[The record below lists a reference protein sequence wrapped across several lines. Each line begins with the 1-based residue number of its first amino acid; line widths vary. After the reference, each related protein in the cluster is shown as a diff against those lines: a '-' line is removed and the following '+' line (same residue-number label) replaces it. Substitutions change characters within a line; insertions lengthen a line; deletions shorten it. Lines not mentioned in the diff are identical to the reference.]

1 MIIYVSQPPQFIDYD
16 FLNHVYK
23 LKKALYGLNQAPRSW
38 YKRLSNFL
46 LEQKFERGKV
56 VTTFFIKK
64 TKKDILLVQ
73 IYVDDIIFGATNE
86 SLCKDLF
93 NMMKSYFE
101 MGMMREFKFFLRLQ
115 IKQDSKGIYI
125 YVCVC

>member
-1 MIIYVSQPPQFIDYD
+1 MV
-16 FLNHVYK
+16 
-23 LKKALYGLNQAPRSW
+23 
-38 YKRLSNFL
+38 
-46 LEQKFERGKV
+46 GKV
-56 VTTFFIKK
+56 DTNFFRREVG
-64 TKKDILLVQ
+64 KDFIIVQ

-125 YVCVC
+125 YVCVCVCVCVCV